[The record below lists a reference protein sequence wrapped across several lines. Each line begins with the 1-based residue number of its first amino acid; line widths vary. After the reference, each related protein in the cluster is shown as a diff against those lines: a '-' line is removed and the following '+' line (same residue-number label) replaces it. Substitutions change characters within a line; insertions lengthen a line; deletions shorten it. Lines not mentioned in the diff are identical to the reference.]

1 MQFLKTG
8 APIIRV
14 LDWRLIVLI
23 DHGDSSIG
31 GTGSDRGPRTKLQ
44 AHKSPTGDSQLLL
57 TPTLSYRWGVHSGP
71 GPDPRSPVMRPLLS
85 LNWCHG
91 VVLAPSSSTG
101 CRFFRVHAT
110 SPLRESVQDHIG
122 DRVLGNPNHRIVRP
136 LDFDD
141 DRQSCILSRCKG
153 GLGPESP
160 PNRGALLTMSAIEW
174 SPPVICGL
182 L

>member
-1 MQFLKTG
+1 
-8 APIIRV
+8 
-14 LDWRLIVLI
+14 
-23 DHGDSSIG
+23 
-31 GTGSDRGPRTKLQ
+31 
-44 AHKSPTGDSQLLL
+44 
-57 TPTLSYRWGVHSGP
+57 
-71 GPDPRSPVMRPLLS
+71 MRPLLS

-91 VVLAPSSSTG
+91 VVLAPNSSTG

-122 DRVLGNPNHRIVRP
+122 VRVLGNPNHRIVRP
-136 LDFDD
+136 LDFHD
-141 DRQSCILSRCKG
+141 DRQSCILSRCQG

-182 L
+182 LRVLEARFNGQSQHRIWSGRTVECLKKAGIPDSFTTLLNDMCL